1 MLGSSMCPGF
11 HFDELSFV
19 FVRDESTI
27 KLINTQNWV
36 VTELVEVGEGMKYP
50 DLQLLRVTVDRE
62 NQLTILTT
70 KGPHNEKLVKRT
82 YSELLK
88 YCMQVASVKTSALAA
103 DPQRN
108 KRTVQDVLK
117 KQTVLQRQALMLG
130 KIFS

>member
-1 MLGSSMCPGF
+1 M
-11 HFDELSFV
+11 
-19 FVRDESTI
+19 
-27 KLINTQNWV
+27 
-36 VTELVEVGEGMKYP
+36 TELVEVGEGMKYP
-50 DLQLLRVTVDRE
+50 DLQLLRVTCDRE